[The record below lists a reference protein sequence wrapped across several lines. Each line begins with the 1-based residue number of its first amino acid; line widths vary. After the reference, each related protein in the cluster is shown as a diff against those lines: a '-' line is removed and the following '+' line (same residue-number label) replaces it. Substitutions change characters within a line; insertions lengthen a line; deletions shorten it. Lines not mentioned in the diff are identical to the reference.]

1 MKIKDYNLTFLL
13 SIFIFIRKKQMN
25 IIISILLL
33 GGAFYL
39 LFFGKKE
46 KKGCG
51 CTNCQCNINK
61 KPL

>member
-1 MKIKDYNLTFLL
+1 
-13 SIFIFIRKKQMN
+13 MN
-25 IIISILLL
+25 IIISIFLL

-51 CTNCQCNINK
+51 CTSCQCDINK

>member
-1 MKIKDYNLTFLL
+1 
-13 SIFIFIRKKQMN
+13 MN

-51 CTNCQCNINK
+51 CTNCQCYINK